1 MKKILATTLIVL
13 SIVVACVVAAHAFD
27 LVGMLRRMH
36 GH

>member
-1 MKKILATTLIVL
+1 MKKMLVTTLIVL
-13 SIVVACVVAAHAFD
+13 SIVVACVLAAHTFD